1 MTIPYEQ
8 AKAIAHDGD
17 DAAREAL
24 AGQTDLAPELLYY
37 LAEDVV
43 PAVRV
48 AVASNAAT
56 PMHADLLLARDND
69 EAVRTAVA
77 EKLADLAAAG
87 SPQESTRLREM
98 ANEALMLLAKDQA
111 VRIRQ
116 ILSETLQEV
125 ADAPAELIRRLAW
138 DVESIVA
145 TPVLKYSPV
154 LDDKD
159 LIEIIVAKPSSGAIS
174 AVSERDGVSG
184 DVSDAIVDS
193 NDVEA
198 VALLL
203 GNESAQIREETL
215 DRVIEGAEKID
226 VWHIPLAMRPKL
238 PSKAAVKIA
247 RVVAD
252 DVLKRMQ
259 ARQDLPDEITS
270 TVRDVVLQ
278 RLGDG
283 VAVKAEHHGG
293 SASKFGGMHPDQSH
307 VFDRAASEWAAGNLD
322 EGTLLRELA
331 HGDMDFAKAIIA
343 VMADVPYRTVDQVRE
358 TRSIKGAVAL
368 SWRAGLSAKAAEV
381 VQEKLAGVET
391 RKVMRARGKGYP
403 MSDNDMIQQIDFIR
417 RL

>member
-1 MTIPYEQ
+1 MTTTYEQ

-24 AGQTDLAPELLYY
+24 AGQTGLAPELLYY

-77 EKLADLAAAG
+77 EKLADLAATN

-125 ADAPAELIRRLAW
+125 ADAPPELIRRLAW

-215 DRVIEGAEKID
+215 DRVIEDAEKID

-259 ARQDLPDEITS
+259 ARKDLPDEITS

-283 VAVKAEHHGG
+283 VAVKAEHHVG
-293 SASKFGGMHPDQSH
+293 SASKFGGMHPDQNH

>member
-1 MTIPYEQ
+1 MTTSYEE
-8 AKAIAHDGD
+8 AKAVAHDGD

-24 AGQTDLAPELLYY
+24 AGQPDLAPELLYY

-43 PAVRV
+43 PAVRL
-48 AVASNAAT
+48 AVASNSAT
-56 PMHADLLLARDND
+56 PMHADLLLARDKD
-69 EAVRTAVA
+69 ESVRTAVA
-77 EKLADLAAAG
+77 GKLADLAATN

-125 ADAPAELIRRLAW
+125 ADAPSELIRRLAW

-159 LIEIIVAKPSSGAIS
+159 LIEIIIAKPSDGAVS
-174 AVSERDGVSG
+174 AVSGRDGVSG
-184 DVSDAIVDS
+184 DVSDAIVES

-198 VALLL
+198 IALLL

-215 DRVIEGAEKID
+215 DRVIEEAEKID
-226 VWHIPLAMRPKL
+226 IWHIPLAMRPKL

-259 ARQDLPDEITS
+259 ERKDLPDEITS
-270 TVRDVVLQ
+270 AVRDVVLK

-283 VAVKAEHHGG
+283 FAVRAEHHAGAE
-293 SASKFGGMHPDQSH
+293 SRTGGMHPDQSH
-307 VFDRAASEWAAGNLD
+307 VFDRAASEWAAGTLD

-331 HGDMDFAKAIIA
+331 HGDMEFAKAIIA

-381 VQEKLAGVET
+381 VQEKLAGIES
-391 RKVMRARGKGYP
+391 RRVMRARGRGYP